1 MPTLHIQTSRFDTSY
16 IYTPLRR
23 YVLQTHRK
31 KTKTMG
37 KFWGSCSWGIL
48 AVSLLVLG
56 VWVPEGCCQDTSC
69 LNQLVPCL
77 NYLNGTEDVPS
88 SCCDPLQNVIK
99 SDQQCICSMISNQG
113 SNQAEQAG
121 INVTEAQQL
130 PARCGIHVNPLNCL
144 SSGIYLPFFLLSI
157 PFSSKKCLSGLVY
170 DGFHSELKN
179 SLFFVI

>member
-1 MPTLHIQTSRFDTSY
+1 
-16 IYTPLRR
+16 
-23 YVLQTHRK
+23 
-31 KTKTMG
+31 MG
-37 KFWGSCSWGIL
+37 KFWGSSSWGIL

-56 VWVPEGCCQDTSC
+56 VLVPEGCCQDTSC

-144 SSGIYLPFFLLSI
+144 SSGSPNTKNSVDNSSGIVLFPCWSMMVAAALSI
-157 PFSSKKCLSGLVY
+157 ALHILWCKA
-170 DGFHSELKN
+170 D
-179 SLFFVI
+179 